1 MKYTRKQILETIG
14 DIEGGFC
21 TDEGTYMA
29 IAVACMRECL
39 KNRQEPFEKGDIL
52 YLGPNQFNSDW
63 GIFLKY
69 ADGGTGACIVLTIN
83 TRHGYIS
90 PAYWE
95 VREVEKTGHIDIS
108 GIESVLQTG
117 EQG

>member
-1 MKYTRKQILETIG
+1 MKYTRKQILKTID

-21 TDEGTYMA
+21 TDEGTFRA

-52 YLGPNQFNSDW
+52 YLGPNQFNGDW

-69 ADGGTGACIVLTIN
+69 ADEDANACIVLTTI

-90 PAYWE
+90 AAYWE
-95 VREVEKTGHIDIS
+95 MNEVEKIGHIDIS
-108 GIESVLQTG
+108 CIESVLQTG
-117 EQG
+117 GQG